1 MKSLFK
7 RITLQQISKNCLKQ
21 FNQEITSLIKFNFGA
36 KTKATATKNTKA
48 VNTKAQSPKK
58 VVTKASPKK
67 EVKIAKNKKV
77 AYVEPEDIDVELEE
91 EVVTPK
97 KIKKRLAA
105 PVEEAEEVEVPK
117 KSKKAKKA
125 PVEQEEEYEDE
136 VPVQKSTKKAKKQ
149 VVKQEVEE
157 EEEAVE
163 EVPVKTKKVG
173 VKAAPEKRVPQ
184 KKDIWEIN
192 VYTNAYELGRIPL
205 NAQTN
210 PIITHGFPFAN
221 STSTDPYEAYINS
234 QRTTQLTKTII
245 NQERLHLCQNY
256 SPLPVVVQRANGAII
271 QDVDGFKYIDALTGY
286 GSVNFGHSNENILK
300 TMTLQASKLQ
310 MTSRALYNDVQY
322 RAAELACKIFGK
334 EKCIFMNSGVE
345 AGETA
350 VKFARRWGYRV
361 KNIPDN
367 KASMVF
373 MKGNF
378 WGRTIH
384 ACGTSDDPS
393 RYKDFGPFVTSDHLV
408 EYNNV
413 EALSE
418 VLKSDPNICAVMLE
432 PIQGEAGFIIP
443 SEDYL
448 LKVRKLCND
457 HKVLMICDEVQS
469 GMGRTGR
476 LLASQWSLDLNNSPD
491 LIILA
496 KSLSNGFYPVSCVLG
511 NANIIDL
518 IKPGEHGS
526 TFSGNP
532 IAMSIAIQAMTELI
546 KNEYEVVRNAGY
558 VGGILSG
565 LIASRKFKFVK
576 EVRGRG
582 LMIGVE
588 FQKNIPIK
596 ASDICLLL
604 LERGLVTKP
613 THENNIRIAPPL
625 NSNKNLILSIFEIIN
640 FVLSGLEVNYPSYVP
655 QEEQTHN
662 IFITE
667 QTNAEINN
675 YANLRNQ
682 GKLNLNYS
690 KENPLHKKYSEL
702 IGSHNLVKNIDL
714 TSSSFGQI
722 ASSSSISTGFP
733 DLSQLSSVN
742 VNVSTNP
749 VQSNNTP
756 TGFPT
761 SLLTQNS
768 GSQNPAQNQ
777 KIYSTIDQINSK
789 AKH

>member
-21 FNQEITSLIKFNFGA
+21 FNQEITSLVKFNFGA
-36 KTKATATKNTKA
+36 KAKAVATKKVKAVPNTK
-48 VNTKAQSPKK
+48 VQSPKK
-58 VVTKASPKK
+58 PTAKASPKK
-67 EVKIAKNKKV
+67 DAKPVKGKKA
-77 AYVEPEDIDVELEE
+77 AYVEPDEIEVELEE
-91 EVVTPK
+91 EEIVNTK
-97 KIKKRLAA
+97 KTKKRLVA
-105 PVEEAEEVEVPK
+105 PVEEVEVSK

-125 PVEQEEEYEDE
+125 AVEEAEEEYEDE
-136 VPVQKSTKKAKKQ
+136 LPVKKSTKKAKQ
-149 VVKQEVEE
+149 VVEE
-157 EEEAVE
+157 EYEE
-163 EVPVKTKKVG
+163 EVAPKKGKKVG
-173 VKAAPEKRVPQ
+173 VKAVSEKRVPQ
-184 KKDIWEIN
+184 QKSVWDIN
-192 VYTNAYELGRIPL
+192 LYTNGYELGRIPL
-205 NAQTN
+205 NAEKN
-210 PIITHGFPFAN
+210 PIIIHGFPFAN
-221 STSTDPYEAYINS
+221 GSTDPYEAYINS
-234 QRTTQLTKTII
+234 QRTTQNTKAII

-256 SPLPVVVQRANGAII
+256 SPLPVVIQKAHGAII

-300 TMTLQASKLQ
+300 AMILQASKLQ

-322 RAAELACKIFGK
+322 KAADLACKIFGK

-384 ACGTSDDPS
+384 ACGTSDEPS
-393 RYKDFGPFVTSDHLV
+393 RYKDFGPFLTNDHLV

-413 EALSE
+413 EALSQ

-443 SEDYL
+443 KEDYL
-448 LKVRKLCND
+448 LKVRQLCNE

-476 LLASQWSLDLNNSPD
+476 LLASHWSLDANNSPD

-496 KSLSNGFYPVSCVLG
+496 KSLSNGAYPVSCVLG

-532 IAMSIAIQAMTELI
+532 IGMSIAVQAMTELVD
-546 KNEYEVVRNAGY
+546 KEYEVVRNAGF
-558 VGGILSG
+558 VGAILSTM
-565 LIASRKFKFVK
+565 ISSRRFKFIK

-588 FQKNIPIK
+588 FQRNMPVK

-613 THENNIRIAPPL
+613 THDNNIRIAPPL
-625 NSNKNLILSIFEIIN
+625 NSNKYLIWSIYEIIN
-640 FVLSGLEVNYPSYVP
+640 FVLSGLEANYPSYSP
-655 QEEQTHN
+655 QDEQTFN
-662 IFITE
+662 IFNTE
-667 QTNAEINN
+667 QSNAEVKN
-675 YANLRNQ
+675 YIDLKNG
-682 GKLNLNYS
+682 GKLNFNYA
-690 KENPLHKKYSEL
+690 KENPLHKKYSE
-702 IGSHNLVKNIDL
+702 IISSHNLIKNNFDL
-714 TSSSFGQI
+714 SSFGQV
-722 ASSSSISTGFP
+722 ASNSTGVP
-733 DLSQLSSVN
+733 DLSQQNN
-742 VNVSTNP
+742 VKTNP
-749 VQSNNTP
+749 NPIQQTNNTP
-756 TGFPT
+756 SGFPS
-761 SLLTQNS
+761 SLLTQNTNT
-768 GSQNPAQNQ
+768 QNPVQTQTQ
-777 KIYSTIDQINSK
+777 KILSTMEQINSIT
-789 AKH
+789 KH